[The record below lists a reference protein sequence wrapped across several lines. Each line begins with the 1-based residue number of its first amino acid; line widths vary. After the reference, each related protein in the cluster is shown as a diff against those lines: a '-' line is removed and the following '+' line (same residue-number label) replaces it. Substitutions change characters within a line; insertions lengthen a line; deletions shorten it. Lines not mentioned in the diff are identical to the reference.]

1 MLNYYYTDLNN
12 AKQVVIDGIFNM
24 SKRRNRI
31 KSGKINHD
39 AIAISR
45 RNNQN
50 DVSEA
55 AVDMEIDDATS
66 AK

>member
-1 MLNYYYTDLNN
+1 
-12 AKQVVIDGIFNM
+12 M